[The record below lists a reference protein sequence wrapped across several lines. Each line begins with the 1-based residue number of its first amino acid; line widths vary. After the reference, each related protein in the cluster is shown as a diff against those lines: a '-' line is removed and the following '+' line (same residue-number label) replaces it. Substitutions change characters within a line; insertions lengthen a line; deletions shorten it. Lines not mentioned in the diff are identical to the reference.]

1 MAVTLCPCYE
11 GTSDSSEAVNAAYCA
26 ALDGL
31 TVGSF
36 DRTAKG
42 AYMYELAKKAD
53 AIAGGSRQ
61 RQKRIMKEM
70 RELQVPKKLP
80 LAAAASIFIRTDEE
94 RLDVVRACITGPVG
108 TPYAGGLFFFDVL
121 FPQDYPT
128 DAPLM
133 LLETTGG
140 GRIRFNPNL
149 YADGKVCLS
158 LLGTWHGSEQ
168 EKWHPESSTLWQILV
183 SIQAM
188 VLVEDPYFNE
198 PNVEQMRGQADG
210 DVASARRNSQ
220 LRLDTIRWAM
230 IDAIRNPRPGYEA
243 AVTAHFKA
251 LRGTLLRQCQAW
263 LKEEAV
269 QGAQQQQR
277 LAAAIAELHGLLAA
291 L

>member
-1 MAVTLCPCYE
+1 MSRAYGSGGGEC
-11 GTSDSSEAVNAAYCA
+11 EAV
-26 ALDGL
+26 L
-31 TVGSF
+31 
-36 DRTAKG
+36 
-42 AYMYELAKKAD
+42 
-53 AIAGGSRQ
+53 
-61 RQKRIMKEM
+61 
-70 RELQVPKKLP
+70 LP
-80 LAAAASIFIRTDEE
+80 LVHS
-94 RLDVVRACITGPVG
+94 LYLQHCKSMQVRACLTGPAG

-121 FPQDYPT
+121 LPKDYPA

-158 LLGTWHGSEQ
+158 LLGTWHGSES
-168 EKWHPESSTLWQILV
+168 EKWNPDSSTLWQILV

-210 DVASARRNSQ
+210 EAASERRNSA

-230 IDAIRNPRPGYEA
+230 IDVLKHPRPGFEGA
-243 AVTAHFKA
+243 IRAHFSA
-251 LRGTLLRQCQAW
+251 LRGSLLRQCQAW
-263 LKEEAV
+263 LKEDEAG
-269 QGAQQQQR
+269 GALQQQR
-277 LAAAIAELHGLLAA
+277 LAAEIVELHALLVE